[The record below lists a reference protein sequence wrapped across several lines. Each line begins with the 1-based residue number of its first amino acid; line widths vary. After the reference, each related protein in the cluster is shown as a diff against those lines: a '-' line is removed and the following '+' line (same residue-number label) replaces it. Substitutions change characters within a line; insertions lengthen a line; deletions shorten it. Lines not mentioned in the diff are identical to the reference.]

1 MIIRSLHALL
11 IGITVAAHITRSFH
25 LTPLFRLGSARR
37 WAQAALR
44 SSLQR
49 GEEGG
54 IVEKRRRSSLAA
66 LRDAARQSG
75 NDDASQTG
83 HSREIGAAVDFRQ

>member
-1 MIIRSLHALL
+1 LFF
-11 IGITVAAHITRSFH
+11 AAA
-25 LTPLFRLGSARR
+25 PMRR
-37 WAQAALR
+37 RGLP
-44 SSLQR
+44 R
-49 GEEGG
+49 GEDGG
-54 IVEKRRRSSLAA
+54 VAEKGRRSSLAA

>member
-1 MIIRSLHALL
+1 
-11 IGITVAAHITRSFH
+11 
-25 LTPLFRLGSARR
+25 
-37 WAQAALR
+37 
-44 SSLQR
+44 
-49 GEEGG
+49 
-54 IVEKRRRSSLAA
+54 